1 MAKLQLYINKS
12 LRGYKNIVNINP
24 EEEVSH
30 HIHDYRP
37 ALEAI
42 IYDSSHSNVFY
53 LLTYLETGIV
63 MSVLRTIPGN
73 HPADHIAASVFFP
86 EGVQINPKDVFDLG
100 QKVGDAISAEDNEL
114 SHATISALREL
125 FNKDYPVDA
134 SAPLRLP
141 SSGHIYAYAYFGKG
155 APSLYDYAEA
165 QFYQP
170 EFAQYAGILLIDGIS
185 GAKGR
190 ESKEDLT
197 RNPLMPTTVLNPPRT
212 TPEGFVPH
220 IYHRIFDTPLI
231 VPAGIPLEIQWRRG
245 GFEPVCQMVTASKEK
260 PTAISRPDVSKAKK
274 TITPTSFFVTEQ
286 GSQRSV
292 GAFLIKVNGIDID
305 QPHTFTYDEL
315 VDAKVEISSPGYFA
329 FSGNLDLA
337 STTQALVQMKQLH
350 RTYRF
355 DLPLNTPDPV
365 EAIRIYLK
373 SKKPITICPIEGY
386 EVTGGKIIEGSGVS
400 NRLVYVGGRS
410 RKLFSMAAIAATVIF
425 LLGFFVGWL
434 AFDVEETETANETPQ
449 ATEQPA
455 QVPVTQAPSDITERS
470 DKSDNTVT
478 TAADT
483 AEQPTAADID
493 DAVEYLESNKSWSRD
508 DMEKMPA
515 LKGLYDDLNNYN
527 FDRLKTFWNL
537 RLGKSA
543 TFATVIR
550 AVEGSAIKRDPRTGK
565 HAPSYINEGNESI
578 NWRSYT
584 YWVDP

>member
-42 IYDSSHSNVFY
+42 SYDSGRSNVFY
-53 LLTYLETGIV
+53 LLTYIETGVV
-63 MSVLRTIPGN
+63 MSVLRTIPGG
-73 HPADHIAASVFFP
+73 HVADHIAASVFFP
-86 EGVQINPKDVFDLG
+86 DGVQLSPKEVFDLG
-100 QKVGDAISAEDNEL
+100 QKVTLAIDNDNADLSAE
-114 SHATISALREL
+114 TIAELREL
-125 FNKDYPVDA
+125 FSKDYGVDA

-165 QFYQP
+165 HFYQP
-170 EFAQYAGILLIDGIS
+170 EFAKYAGVLLIDGIS

-190 ESKEDLT
+190 ESKNDLT
-197 RNPLMPTTVLNPPRT
+197 HNPLTATTVLNPPRT

-220 IYHRIFDTPLI
+220 ICHRIFNTPLI
-231 VPAGIPLEIQWRRG
+231 VPTDTPLEIQWKRG
-245 GFEPVCQMVTASKEK
+245 GFEPVCQTVIASKDK
-260 PTAISRPDVSKAKK
+260 PTVIARPDVSQAKK
-274 TITPTSFFVTEQ
+274 TVTPTSFYVTEQ

-305 QPHTFTYDEL
+305 TPHTFTYSEF

-329 FSGNLDLA
+329 FSGSLDLA

-373 SKKPITICPIEGY
+373 SKKPITACPIEGY
-386 EVTGGKIIEGSGVS
+386 EVAGGKIIEGSGVS
-400 NRLVYVGGRS
+400 NRLIYVGGRS
-410 RKLFSMAAIAATVIF
+410 RRLYTVAAIAAAIVF
-425 LLGFFVGWL
+425 VFGFFVGWL
-434 AFDVEETETANETPQ
+434 AFDVEETTIENDMRHTPLQETVKPVQSSEIPAPISEAKAETP
-449 ATEQPA
+449 AAPA
-455 QVPVTQAPSDITERS
+455 EPSAQDI
-470 DKSDNTVT
+470 
-478 TAADT
+478 AD
-483 AEQPTAADID
+483 AI
-493 DAVEYLESNKSWSRD
+493 EYLNSNKSWVRA
-508 DMEKMPA
+508 DMETMPA

-537 RLGKSA
+537 RLAKSS

-550 AVEGSAIKRDPRTGK
+550 AVEGSAIKRDPRTGE
-565 HAPSYINEGNESI
+565 HNPAYINEGKQSI